1 MKVGLSISAGKPL
14 VVLAIGSHPDDVEL
28 GCGGTLLAHRRRG
41 DQVAMLV
48 MTKGERGPQGAVS
61 RVDEQVEA
69 ARQFGVHRVFWGGFP
84 DGAVPEG
91 VESIDRIQAVIDDI
105 HADVVY
111 THSTHDT
118 HQDHR
123 AAAVATV
130 AAARHVSRVLMYEAP
145 SSSRGF
151 APYFYVDIGPFLARK
166 LEALRAH
173 ESQVRK
179 SRLVDLEAVEAQA
192 RFRGFQSRVR
202 YAEAFEVERFV
213 WELSGPETQMTPAVQ
228 RNGHAHRAA
237 SERRSGARS
246 VGADRTGALSLQERR
261 A

>member
-1 MKVGLSISAGKPL
+1 MKSDVSMSPRVPL

-41 DQVAMLV
+41 DHVAMLV
-48 MTKGERGPQGAVS
+48 MTRGERGPQGAVS
-61 RVDEQVEA
+61 RIDEQVEA

-91 VESIDRIQAVIDDI
+91 VEGIDRIQAVIDDL

-123 AAAVATV
+123 ATAVATV

-151 APYFYVDIGPFLARK
+151 APYFYVDIGPHLARK

-213 WELSGPETQMTPAVQ
+213 WDLSGHEAQMTHAVQ
-228 RNGHAHRAA
+228 RNANGHRAA
-237 SERRSGARS
+237 AEGRSGARG
-246 VGADRTGALSLQERR
+246 VRAVRTGVLSLPERR